1 MDITNKISHAGTV
14 CSRGLEA
21 IEFLKNNN
29 ISSATF
35 IHNDVTLRVYNNSNE
50 HELEWQYMYRSL
62 LRNKKC
68 R

>member
-1 MDITNKISHAGTV
+1 MDITDKISRFGTV

-21 IEFLKNNN
+21 ITFLKNNN

-35 IHNDVTLRVYNNSNE
+35 IHNGITLRVYNNSNE

-62 LRNKKC
+62 LKKG